1 MTIDAGRR
9 GPAAAVSRRA
19 ALGGLAAAAL
29 AAPAF
34 AQGAYPDKPIR
45 MVIAFAPGGP
55 TDVVGR
61 LLAQRL
67 GEVLG
72 QQVVVEN
79 KPGATGNIGT
89 AMVAEAK
96 PDGYTLLFSASTM
109 AMAPALYGSQL
120 GYDPVNGLQA
130 IAYVASVPLILVVPA
145 DGAKSVPELI
155 EMLRKD
161 PGKYSY
167 ASSGNGGMIHMASYL
182 FAKRAGGDALHVPYR
197 GSAQGMVDMMAGRHA
212 FQLDTLQSSKGFIDG
227 GKIRVLAVAS
237 DKRLPQ
243 LPDVPTVQEAAG
255 FAYSINTWYA
265 AFAPARTPRPIVD
278 KLNAAFN
285 QVLKQ
290 PEVIKRA
297 QELAI
302 DLVDS
307 TPETAKKFYDD
318 QMGFWDPVIKQS
330 GARPE

>member
-1 MTIDAGRR
+1 MTMNAGRLT
-9 GPAAAVSRRA
+9 RRA
-19 ALGGLAAAAL
+19 ALGGFAVLPL
-29 AAPAF
+29 AAPAG
-34 AQGAYPDKPIR
+34 AQGVYPDKPIR

-67 GEVLG
+67 SELLG

-89 AMVAEAK
+89 AMVADAR
-96 PDGYTLLFSASTM
+96 PDGYTMLFSASTM
-109 AMAPALYGSQL
+109 AMAPALYGQQL

-130 IAYVASVPLILVVPA
+130 VAYVASVPLILLVPA
-145 DGAKSVPELI
+145 DGAKSVKELI
-155 EMLRKD
+155 EMLRRD

-167 ASSGNGGMIHMASYL
+167 PSSGNGGMIHMASYL
-182 FAKRAGGDALHVPYR
+182 FAKQAGGDALHVPYR

-212 FQLDTLQSSKGFIDG
+212 FQMDTLQSSKGFIDG

-243 LPDVPTVQEAAG
+243 LPDVPTMQEAAG
-255 FAYSINTWYA
+255 FTYSINTWYA
-265 AFAPARTPRPIVD
+265 AFVPARTPRPIVD
-278 KLNAAFN
+278 RLNAAFN

-290 PEVIKRA
+290 PEVVKRA

-318 QMGFWDPVIKQS
+318 QMGFWDPIIKQS